1 MYRVK
6 LPLLLWLSIMISATF
21 PASGAVV
28 SEVRF
33 KLSAG
38 DLFSAEAIA
47 EDYRQASGANSEYA
61 AAVAWLARGALML
74 SKTAAAAHYLA
85 ETKELVSDLLKSKR
99 VEDDAYLQSAIGTSI
114 EVEAQTIAAGG
125 SRDQAVAFLEAQ
137 LPQWKTWA
145 LQSRIHKNLD
155 LLTLEGTPA
164 PELDEKYRGSPVLL
178 FLWAHWCGDCK
189 AQGPTIARLKE
200 KYEPR
205 GLRVIAPTRRY
216 GDVPK
221 VENPTAAQEDQ
232 EIERVW
238 KTSYAGLEGA
248 PHPISEA
255 MLLRYGVSA
264 TPTLVLVDRQG
275 IVRMYSP
282 TRMTEAEL
290 ARRIEALL
298 PETPAAL
305 H

>member
-6 LPLLLWLSIMISATF
+6 LQLLLLLSITLQTAA
-21 PASGAVV
+21 ASVA
-28 SEVRF
+28 SEVRY

-47 EDYRQASGANSEYA
+47 EDYRLANGANSEYA
-61 AAVAWLARGALML
+61 AAVAWLARGAMTLG
-74 SKTAAAAHYLA
+74 KTEAAARHIA
-85 ETKELVSDLLKSKR
+85 ETKRLVAELLKSKH
-99 VEDDAYLQSAIGTSI
+99 VEDDAYLESAIGTSI
-114 EVEAQTIAAGG
+114 EVEAQTLAAAGN
-125 SRDQAVAFLEAQ
+125 RDQAVAFLEAQ
-137 LPQWKTWA
+137 LPRWKTWP
-145 LQSRIHKNLD
+145 LESRIQKNLN
-155 LLTLEGTPA
+155 LLTLEGKPA

-178 FLWAHWCGDCK
+178 FLWAHWCSDCK
-189 AQGPTIARLKE
+189 AQAPTIARLKE

-221 VENPTAAQEDQ
+221 IENPTAEQEDR
-232 EIERVW
+232 EIESVW
-238 KTSYAGLEGA
+238 KISYAGLDGA

-255 MLLRYGVSA
+255 IMLRYGVSA

-275 IVRMYSP
+275 LVRMYSP

-290 ARRIEALL
+290 SRRIEDLL
-298 PETPAAL
+298 RETPAAP